1 MKNILVYHR
10 SLRVGGIT
18 TVLYHY
24 LNILAQLPDYKI
36 DLVLVEAPYGN
47 ELDQVPNNINTIC
60 LLSKIEAE
68 FDILC
73 YWKIKDNESVDY
85 FSSWQNEI
93 KNQIKKRT
101 LDYINSRPPYDLII
115 NFAGD
120 FDSFLNYYDLHS
132 HTKII
137 RLIHANQDIINFRN
151 DFSYYRNIINK
162 HHKLISISDDM
173 NKVLTQL
180 VNGQADNEFNLTT
193 DVQRIYNPVN
203 LQAIRDKTQSDDPLL
218 SENYIVAVSGLY
230 HGKGYP
236 QMINM
241 YHQLKQKG
249 ISQKLYIVGDGYLR
263 EELAM
268 QIKSLG
274 LEQDCLLLGKK
285 DNPFPYMKNAKLLIH
300 ASESEGLPTVF
311 IEAMTCGTPVVAF
324 DCPTGPRDI
333 LADGQYGGLI
343 PMGNNEQFVET
354 VYELLTDENKRQAY
368 IEKLPEAVERFGL
381 EKIGQEFKTLLD
393 NLITQ

>member
-36 DLVLVEAPYGN
+36 DLVLIETPYGN
-47 ELDQVPNNINTIC
+47 ELDQVPNNINKTC

-73 YWKIKDNESVDY
+73 YWKIKGNESVDY

-137 RLIHANQDIINFRN
+137 RLIHTEHEINLFADDYAYYKN
-151 DFSYYRNIINK
+151 IFSK
-162 HHKLISISDDM
+162 HHTFIAIANEMKEKLEKLINGKDERDFDL
-173 NKVLTQL
+173 NKPVKM
-180 VNGQADNEFNLTT
+180 
-193 DVQRIYNPVN
+193 IYNPVPIEN
-203 LQAIRDKTQSDDPLL
+203 IQQRMHEHCDLDDQGYLL
-218 SENYIVAVSGLY
+218 SVAGLY
-230 HGKGYP
+230 NYKNHKK
-236 QMINM
+236 MIDL

-249 ISQKLYIVGDGYLR
+249 IREKLYIVGEGYLR
-263 EELAM
+263 SELEQ
-268 QIKSLG
+268 QIKTLG
-274 LEQDCLLLGKK
+274 LEKDCLLLGRKE
-285 DNPFPYMKNAKLLIH
+285 NPFPYMKKAKLFIH
-300 ASESEGLPTVF
+300 TSYNEGFGMVLAESM
-311 IEAMTCGTPVVAF
+311 ICGTPVVAF

-368 IEKLPEAVERFGL
+368 IEKLPEAVERFDMETIKSQIDQLINGL
-381 EKIGQEFKTLLD
+381 LG
-393 NLITQ
+393 

>member
-36 DLVLVEAPYGN
+36 DLVLVEAPYGS
-47 ELDQVPNNINTIC
+47 ELDQVPNNINTTC

-73 YWKIKDNESVDY
+73 YWKIKGNESVDY

-137 RLIHANQDIINFRN
+137 RLIHTEHEINRFADDYAYYKN
-151 DFSYYRNIINK
+151 IFSK
-162 HHKLISISDDM
+162 HHTFIAIANEMKEKLEKLINGKDEIDFDL
-173 NKVLTQL
+173 NKPVKM
-180 VNGQADNEFNLTT
+180 
-193 DVQRIYNPVN
+193 IYNPVPIEN
-203 LQAIRDKTQSDDPLL
+203 IQQRMHEHCDLDDQGYLL
-218 SENYIVAVSGLY
+218 SVAGLY
-230 HGKGYP
+230 NYKNHK
-236 QMINM
+236 QMIDL

-249 ISQKLYIVGDGYLR
+249 IREKLYIVGEGYLR
-263 EELAM
+263 PELEQ
-268 QIKSLG
+268 QIKTLG
-274 LEQDCLLLGKK
+274 LEKDCLLLGRKE
-285 DNPFPYMKNAKLLIH
+285 NPFPYMKKAKLFIH
-300 ASESEGLPTVF
+300 TSHNEGLPTVF

-368 IEKLPEAVERFGL
+368 IEKLPEAVERFDMETIKSQIDQLINGL
-381 EKIGQEFKTLLD
+381 LG
-393 NLITQ
+393 